1 MVNLWKMIKKL
12 YPLFLSLLLT
22 LLAFGDKISLV
33 LKEKEME
40 NTTETESA
48 PALEK
53 IEDALVRY
61 DAEISELNY
70 QIFCAKEKMKVYARR
85 VKNLGG
91 KIIEAVR
98 EKSILRNRM
107 YNLDDLIDVADKC
120 LELESFKLECQK
132 LNEEK
137 EGFAKAS
144 ADLSKGIDELV
155 VSRDHAEK
163 VYRKTKMTKEGL
175 EQQRARLE
183 NEKKGMVML
192 SKRVNKISKIIERNL
207 GDK

>member
-1 MVNLWKMIKKL
+1 
-12 YPLFLSLLLT
+12 
-22 LLAFGDKISLV
+22 
-33 LKEKEME
+33 ME
-40 NTTETESA
+40 NTNTIETESA
-48 PALEK
+48 PALER
-53 IEDALVRY
+53 IEDALARY
-61 DAEISELNY
+61 DTEISELNY

-107 YNLDDLIDVADKC
+107 YNLDDLIDIADKC

-137 EGFAKAS
+137 EDFAKAS

-163 VYRKTKMTKEGL
+163 VYRKTKMMKERL

-183 NEKKGMVML
+183 NEKRDTIL
-192 SKRVNKISKIIERNL
+192 FSKRLRKIDKILERNL
-207 GDK
+207 DVKLNIR

>member
-1 MVNLWKMIKKL
+1 
-12 YPLFLSLLLT
+12 
-22 LLAFGDKISLV
+22 
-33 LKEKEME
+33 ME
-40 NTTETESA
+40 NTNTIETESA
-48 PALEK
+48 PALER
-53 IEDALVRY
+53 IEDALARY
-61 DAEISELNY
+61 DTEISELNY
-70 QIFCAKEKMKVYARR
+70 QIFCAEEKMKVYTRR

-107 YNLDDLIDVADKC
+107 HNLDELIDIADKC

-137 EGFAKAS
+137 EDFAKAS

-163 VYRKTKMTKEGL
+163 VYRKTKMMKERL

-183 NEKKGMVML
+183 NEKKEIVML
-192 SKRVNKISKIIERNL
+192 SKRMNKISKIIERNL

>member
-1 MVNLWKMIKKL
+1 MEMDKKI
-12 YPLFLSLLLT
+12 YPLFFFLLLT
-22 LLAFGDKISLV
+22 LPKIGAKISLV
-33 LKEKEME
+33 LKEKEMR
-40 NTTETESA
+40 NTIETESA
-48 PALEK
+48 PALER
-53 IEDALVRY
+53 IEDALARY
-61 DAEISELNY
+61 DTEISELNY
-70 QIFCAKEKMKVYARR
+70 QIFCAEEKMKVYARR

-107 YNLDDLIDVADKC
+107 HNLDELIDIADKC

-137 EGFAKAS
+137 EGFAKES
-144 ADLSKGIDELV
+144 ANLSKKIEKLV

>member
-1 MVNLWKMIKKL
+1 MVNLWKWIKNISS
-12 YPLFLSLLLT
+12 FFSLLLT

-33 LKEKEME
+33 LKEKEMR
-40 NTTETESA
+40 NTIETESA
-48 PALEK
+48 PALER
-53 IEDALVRY
+53 IEDALARY
-61 DAEISELNY
+61 DTEISELNY
-70 QIFCAKEKMKVYARR
+70 QIFCAEEKMKVYARR

-107 YNLDDLIDVADKC
+107 HNLDELIDIADKC

-137 EGFAKAS
+137 EDFAKAS
-144 ADLSKGIDELV
+144 ADLSKGIDELA

-163 VYRKTKMTKEGL
+163 VYRKTKMMKERL

-183 NEKKGMVML
+183 NEKKEIVML
-192 SKRVNKISKIIERNL
+192 SKRMNKISKIIERNL